1 MTEPIS
7 SVTIDVIYEPG
18 VKGNTRWLKGKYDPS
33 AFTGTF
39 LNPGAAPYSQTG
51 LWIAWGGYHLV
62 DHYVNEVAEMMALRT
77 GAGIED
83 KSPLFKTVIEG
94 PDAEAFVDR
103 VQVRD
108 ASEVDTDHGIYTF
121 YCDDEGHVVNEGIT
135 FRTAADQFIHMGG
148 PMVGWFSDFADG
160 YDIELTDTLNT
171 DRDYSVLCVQGPRS
185 HDVMEAVTG
194 SPHKDL
200 PFSRGRMIT
209 VDGHEVRLW
218 RTGFTGEIGFEMWV
232 GPEAATGMYSVF
244 VERGRAHGAVP
255 IGNAA
260 QAATRVEAGMLI
272 IGVDYRPSG
281 PFAQVQFAYLDEDRY
296 FHTPAE
302 LNFGR
307 LVNFRRDT
315 DFLGRRALEA
325 EAEWGRP
332 GKVMLG
338 LDIEPAGIAAL
349 YESAGSPPFLSPRL
363 HRHFKSEILAD
374 GTNAG
379 FATSMCWSPVLETMI
394 GFAHLESPEVGVG
407 ADVAL
412 TWQIYDSRGEVVEG
426 EVPARVVDLPFVEMK
441 RRKIN

>member
-1 MTEPIS
+1 
-7 SVTIDVIYEPG
+7 
-18 VKGNTRWLKGKYDPS
+18 
-33 AFTGTF
+33 
-39 LNPGAAPYSQTG
+39 
-51 LWIAWGGYHLV
+51 
-62 DHYVNEVAEMMALRT
+62 

-83 KSPLFKTVIEG
+83 KTPLFKTIIEG

-108 ASEVDTDHGIYTF
+108 ASKVDVDHGIYTF
-121 YCDDEGHVVNEGIT
+121 YCDDEGHAVNEGIT
-135 FRTAADQFIHMGG
+135 FRTASEQFIHMGG
-148 PMVGWFSDFADG
+148 PMVGWFSEFADG
-160 YDIELTDTLNT
+160 YDIEIGDTLNT

-194 SPHKDL
+194 SAQKDL

-209 VDGHEVRLW
+209 VNGHEVRLW

-232 GPEAATGMYSVF
+232 DPVASREMYSIF
-244 VERGRAHGAVP
+244 VEGGRPHGAVP

-281 PFAQVQFAYLDEDRY
+281 PFAQVQFAYLDGDRY

-315 DFLGRRALEA
+315 DFVGRRALEA
-325 EAEWGRP
+325 EAAGDRP
-332 GKVMLG
+332 GKVMRG
-338 LDIEPAGIAAL
+338 VDIDPAGIAAL
-349 YESAGSPPFLSPRL
+349 YERAGSPPFLSPRL
-363 HRHFKSEILAD
+363 HRHFNSEILA
-374 GTNAG
+374 GGANVG
-379 FATSMCWSPVLETMI
+379 FATSMCWSPVLDTMI
-394 GFAHLESPEVGVG
+394 GFAHLESPEVHAGD
-407 ADVAL
+407 DVTL
-412 TWQIYDSRGEVVEG
+412 TWQIYDGRGEAVEG

-441 RRKIN
+441 RRRITEPARAGR